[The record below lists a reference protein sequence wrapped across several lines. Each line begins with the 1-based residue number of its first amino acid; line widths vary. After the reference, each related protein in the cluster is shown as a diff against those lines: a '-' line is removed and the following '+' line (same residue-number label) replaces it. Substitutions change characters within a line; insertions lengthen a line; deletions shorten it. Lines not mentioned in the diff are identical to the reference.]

1 MNVTMVV
8 SFLILLL
15 VLVFNYAQAQSNTDY
30 AKSFYIYGGGG
41 PGGKSYAGMLEAN
54 IQVSTKGML
63 SIGTTGASDVVLIL
77 VPENSVSVNS
87 TYVGFGRIEKGDMG
101 FFRWSA
107 GISFSHVERT
117 GNYLSLLGIDNN
129 PSKKDVVGI
138 HLEVQCLAAK
148 GIAGIGIT
156 PFVDINSEFTYGG
169 LTIGIALGKV
179 HYRK

>member
-1 MNVTMVV
+1 MKTIQTRKRYLSMNVTMVV

-41 PGGKSYAGMLEAN
+41 PGGKS
-54 IQVSTKGML
+54 
-63 SIGTTGASDVVLIL
+63 
-77 VPENSVSVNS
+77 
-87 TYVGFGRIEKGDMG
+87 
-101 FFRWSA
+101 
-107 GISFSHVERT
+107 
-117 GNYLSLLGIDNN
+117 
-129 PSKKDVVGI
+129 VVGI